1 MQTVMIQFEDKLVSY
16 DTFMNDLS
24 SRIVAKIKSTRND
37 PEYVSQAQAYRM
49 FGRAN
54 VERWRRQGK
63 IHPRKRP
70 GKLEYSVVELRK
82 LQEVSQ
88 DYYQL

>member
-1 MQTVMIQFEDKLVSY
+1 MSGMMIQFADKMVSY

-37 PEYVSQAQAYRM
+37 PEYVSQSQAYRM

-54 VERWRRQGK
+54 VERWRRNGK
-63 IHPRKRP
+63 VSPRKRP

-88 DYYQL
+88 DYYQF

>member
-1 MQTVMIQFEDKLVSY
+1 MMIQFADKMVSY

-37 PEYVSQAQAYRM
+37 PEYVSQSQAYRM

-54 VERWRRQGK
+54 VERWRRNGK
-63 IHPRKRP
+63 ISPRKRP

-88 DYYQL
+88 DYYQF

>member
-63 IHPRKRP
+63 IYPRKRP

-88 DYYQL
+88 DYYQF

>member
-1 MQTVMIQFEDKLVSY
+1 MSGMMIQFADKMVSY

-37 PEYVSQAQAYRM
+37 PEYVSQSQAYRM

-54 VERWRRQGK
+54 VERWRRNGK
-63 IHPRKRP
+63 VSPRKRP

-88 DYYQL
+88 DYYEF

>member
-1 MQTVMIQFEDKLVSY
+1 MMIQFADKMVSY

-37 PEYVSQAQAYRM
+37 PEYVSQSQAYRM

-54 VERWRRQGK
+54 VERWRRNGK
-63 IHPRKRP
+63 VSPRKRP

-88 DYYQL
+88 DYYEF

>member
-1 MQTVMIQFEDKLVSY
+1 MIQFADKMVSY

-37 PEYVSQAQAYRM
+37 PEYVSQSQAYRM

-54 VERWRRQGK
+54 VERWRRNGK
-63 IHPRKRP
+63 VSPRKRP

-88 DYYQL
+88 DYYQF

>member
-1 MQTVMIQFEDKLVSY
+1 MMIQFADKMVSY

-37 PEYVSQAQAYRM
+37 PEYVSQSQAYRM

-54 VERWRRQGK
+54 VERWRRNGK
-63 IHPRKRP
+63 VSPRKRP

-88 DYYQL
+88 DYYPF

>member
-1 MQTVMIQFEDKLVSY
+1 MSGMMIQFADKMVSY

-37 PEYVSQAQAYRM
+37 PEYVSQSQAYRM

-54 VERWRRQGK
+54 VERWRRNGK
-63 IHPRKRP
+63 ISPRKRP

-88 DYYQL
+88 DYYQF

>member
-1 MQTVMIQFEDKLVSY
+1 MSGMMIQFADKMVSY

-37 PEYVSQAQAYRM
+37 PEYVSQSQAYRM

-54 VERWRRQGK
+54 VERWRRNGK
-63 IHPRKRP
+63 VSPRKRP

-88 DYYQL
+88 DYYQY

>member
-1 MQTVMIQFEDKLVSY
+1 MMIQFADKMVSY

-37 PEYVSQAQAYRM
+37 PEYVSQSQAYRM

-54 VERWRRQGK
+54 VERWRRNGK
-63 IHPRKRP
+63 VSPRKRP

-88 DYYQL
+88 DYYQF